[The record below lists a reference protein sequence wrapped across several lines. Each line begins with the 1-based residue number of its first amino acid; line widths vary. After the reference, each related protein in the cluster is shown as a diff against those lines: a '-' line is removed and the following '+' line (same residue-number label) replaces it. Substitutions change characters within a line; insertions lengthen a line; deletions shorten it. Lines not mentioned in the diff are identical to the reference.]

1 MKPRGKKDVDF
12 IWDIDCQKGLQNP
25 KSLTQPDFSKS
36 FVLYTDSSNKAIG
49 FVLMQ
54 EHDNVLK
61 PITYGGRVLTE
72 TECRYATIDRELLA
86 IYFAVKKNEV
96 YILNHTCIIY
106 TDHKPLVSL
115 KSFKDVVNKRYRW
128 ILYLETLGVSLRYVK
143 GRKNIL
149 ADFVSRNVKDKDDKL
164 DIIKHCPVQ
173 FIDDVFESSDLLLQQ
188 RKDENLSK
196 IIKSAQGDKKIY
208 RRNLKDVSII

>member
-1 MKPRGKKDVDF
+1 
-12 IWDIDCQKGLQNP
+12 
-25 KSLTQPDFSKS
+25 
-36 FVLYTDSSNKAIG
+36 
-49 FVLMQ
+49 MQ

-61 PITYGGRVLTE
+61 PITYGGRVLTG
-72 TECRYATIDRELLA
+72 TECRYATIDKELFA

-128 ILYLETLGVSLRYVK
+128 ILYLETLAVSLRYVK
-143 GRKNIL
+143 GRENIL

-164 DIIKHCPVQ
+164 DVVKYCPVQ
-173 FIDDVFESSDLLLQQ
+173 FIDDVFESSDLLSQQ

-196 IIKSAQGDKKIY
+196 IIKS
-208 RRNLKDVSII
+208 V